1 MCSGNRLLR
10 KSVASPR
17 PASGGKSKTKQR
29 AAPTSHARAR
39 SRKRVTGTGSENSSR
54 FPEIVWSVRITL
66 TNVRHTLPNN
76 KNISPLARKCANLH
90 APLEGSNSTRPHHQA
105 RTRPWNGRSKQGRS
119 HTEPCSHVSA
129 CSHDPEK
136 SQISQRQCTWTTR
149 MRRKSRDRALAL
161 FLVRTKSFE
170 EKEEGVTS
178 KEVSTKRAKA
188 RSRRSQDEES
198 SGPVTTKSRIEK
210 SPAPLTVWGWARSTR
225 SR

>member
-1 MCSGNRLLR
+1 MGCALEIGFCANRWQVQGQHQ
-10 KSVASPR
+10 VASPR
-17 PASGGKSKTKQR
+17 Q
-29 AAPTSHARAR
+29 
-39 SRKRVTGTGSENSSR
+39 SRGQPPDFTISAKPKESRVTGTVSEYSSR
-54 FPEIVWSVRITL
+54 FPEIVRKD
-66 TNVRHTLPNN
+66 HTPNEAHFPTTR
-76 KNISPLARKCANLH
+76 ISPHARKYANLH
-90 APLEGSNSTRPHHQA
+90 PSTRPHHQA

-170 EKEEGVTS
+170 EKEEEVTS

>member
-10 KSVASPR
+10 KSVAIPR
-17 PASGGKSKTKQR
+17 PASGGKSKTNRGQPR
-29 AAPTSHARAR
+29 LHHTSAKPKESYR
-39 SRKRVTGTGSENSSR
+39 GTGSENSSR
-54 FPEIVWSVRITL
+54 FPEIVWNVRITL
-66 TNVRHTLPNN
+66 TNDRHTLPNN

-170 EKEEGVTS
+170 EKEEEVTS
-178 KEVSTKRAKA
+178 KEVRTKRAKA

>member
-29 AAPTSHARAR
+29 AAPTSRTAR

-54 FPEIVWSVRITL
+54 FPEIVWNVRITL
-66 TNVRHTLPNN
+66 TNDRHTLPNN

-170 EKEEGVTS
+170 EKEEEVTS
-178 KEVSTKRAKA
+178 KEVRTKRAKA

-198 SGPVTTKSRIEK
+198 SGPFTTKSRIEK

>member
-1 MCSGNRLLR
+1 MGCALEIGFCANRWQVQGQHQ
-10 KSVASPR
+10 VASPR
-17 PASGGKSKTKQR
+17 QSRGQPRLHMQ
-29 AAPTSHARAR
+29 AR

-76 KNISPLARKCANLH
+76 KNISPLARKCANLD

-149 MRRKSRDRALAL
+149 MRRKSALAL

-170 EKEEGVTS
+170 EKEEEVTS